1 MYTNCFQ
8 TVLFFFFIYFFT
20 QTAPSETG
28 LLNKAEKEVLRVLS
42 VTDSSGKDDHSPEK
56 QLVDK
61 ARDLLAQI
69 VRLQAKRENDPMR
82 KRDYEVH
89 HVRLLHTLA
98 QTAHKVE
105 ARRYAEYQLTEYKLE
120 HLSENCETQIERGDT
135 GARLLKELSR
145 IYDDYKRAEDKA
157 QSQTTNWT
165 SSDNN
170 NNNNNNKKND
180 KNNKNNNNNNTNNTN
195 ECNSS
200 SSSSSSSSSTKSSS
214 NGNQRGSPDAIV
226 MTEKEKKLG
235 YTKNSVR
242 MQHVQNTLVKWRLRL
257 SNGGMRN
264 AQSMVS

>member
-1 MYTNCFQ
+1 M
-8 TVLFFFFIYFFT
+8 
-20 QTAPSETG
+20 
-28 LLNKAEKEVLRVLS
+28 NKAEKEVLRVLS

-170 NNNNNNKKND
+170 NNNNNNNNNKKKND
-180 KNNKNNNNNNTNNTN
+180 KNNNKNNN

-264 AQSMVS
+264 AQAMVS

>member
-1 MYTNCFQ
+1 M
-8 TVLFFFFIYFFT
+8 
-20 QTAPSETG
+20 
-28 LLNKAEKEVLRVLS
+28 NKAEKEVLRVLS

-170 NNNNNNKKND
+170 NNNNKKKN
-180 KNNKNNNNNNTNNTN
+180 KNNKNNNTNNNN